1 MKHWSIGV
9 IRWIRHLRDQGTQ
22 LGIELLAPRAQI
34 GAARILQKTGNN
46 GPLMRALLLPAIKAI
61 AQPATLLL
69 PRMPF
74 RTGNKVELMFES
86 EQGRYQ
92 LTKRLTSTS
101 SFGQFQFRMVGF
113 NTSQKQSTMQ
123 PAPGVTDDDFDSIWN
138 KL

>member
-1 MKHWSIGV
+1 
-9 IRWIRHLRDQGTQ
+9 
-22 LGIELLAPRAQI
+22 
-34 GAARILQKTGNN
+34 
-46 GPLMRALLLPAIKAI
+46 MRALLLPAIKAI

-101 SFGQFQFRMVGF
+101 SFGQFQFRTAGG
-113 NTSQKQSTMQ
+113 TQQKQSNIQ
-123 PAPGVTDDDFDSIWN
+123 SSPSVTDDDFDSIWN